1 MFRDLYSAL
10 GLEEEVTDELAMMHP
25 DEAEEASV
33 EDLLNLLSRLAR
45 LHDEGTTDNDPNVIL
60 PEITEDM

>member
-10 GLEEEVTDELAMMHP
+10 GLEEEVADELAMMHR

-33 EDLLNLLSRLAR
+33 EDLLNLLSRLAS

-60 PEITEDM
+60 PDITEDM

>member
-1 MFRDLYSAL
+1 
-10 GLEEEVTDELAMMHP
+10 MMHR

>member
-33 EDLLNLLSRLAR
+33 EDLLYLLGRLTNLYE
-45 LHDEGTTDNDPNVIL
+45 EGTTDSDPSVIL
-60 PEITEDM
+60 PDISEDM